1 MKKINTQIA
10 TLFLCMLGWS
20 SIAQSGVNRANDSY
34 DQYAYIDAINI
45 YERIANKGKA
55 DADIYRKLG
64 DSYYFNGQYEEAGKW
79 YGKLFEEYST
89 DPIDAEYYYRYAET
103 LKSMGETTQAD
114 DYFDR
119 YGQMVAGRRAILIR
133 ERGDYMSEIRANSGR
148 YDISPIEV
156 NSSSSDYGSTIYNN
170 KLLFTTARDTGNFSK
185 RIHTWTGDYYTTIFS
200 ADINEDGTLSNAEKF
215 SKGISSKY
223 NESTPVIT
231 KDGNTMYF
239 TRNNYDGKRGYNH
252 NRSTLLKIYKATKDE
267 NGKWGNVEELPINSD
282 EFSNAH
288 PMLNAD
294 ETELYFVSDRPN
306 GEGGSD
312 LWKVAI
318 TADGDF
324 GTPVNLGANINTDGR
339 ETFPYLSADNV
350 LYFSSDGRPGLGGLD
365 VFAVKIKADGTYT
378 EIQNVGEPINSAW
391 DDFAYIIDPQTQ
403 RGYFSSNR
411 PEGAGN
417 DDIYRFVETRA
428 LQLECLQNLEV
439 RVIDKETG
447 EVIEGAQ
454 ISLLDGHRN
463 VANKATQEGTQYI
476 TILTGEECGIF
487 YRVQASAE
495 EYQSNEAGALLEDKI
510 GGITRLDIALERE
523 KVKVEKGDDLFK
535 TLDLN
540 PIYFDLDKS
549 NIRSDAAQEL
559 TKILAVMEEYP
570 SMKIDI
576 RSHTDSRASMA
587 YNDRLSERRAQSTRQ
602 WLIDQGIAPD
612 RLTAKGYGERQL
624 INRCADGVDCSE
636 EEHQA
641 NRRSE
646 FIVVEL

>member
-1 MKKINTQIA
+1 MKKINTHTYITA
-10 TLFLCMLGWS
+10 LFLSMLSWS
-20 SIAQSGVNRANDSY
+20 SLAQSGLNRANDSY
-34 DQYAYIDAINI
+34 EDYAYIDAISI
-45 YERIANKGKA
+45 YERIADKGKA
-55 DADIYRKLG
+55 DADIYRKLA
-64 DSYYFNGQYEEAGKW
+64 DSYYFNGQYEEASKW
-79 YGKLFEEYST
+79 YGQLFEEYSSE
-89 DPIDAEYYYRYAET
+89 PIDAEYYYRYAT
-103 LKSMGETTQAD
+103 ALKSTGNTTQAD

-119 YGQMVAGRRAILIR
+119 YGQMVAGRRAELIR
-133 ERGDYMSEIRANSGR
+133 ERGDYMAEIRANSGR
-148 YDISPIEV
+148 YDINPIEV

-185 RIHTWTGDYYTTIFS
+185 RIHTWTGDYYTTIFA

-215 SKGISSKY
+215 SNGISSKY

-239 TRNNYDGKRGYNH
+239 TRNNYDGKRGYSY
-252 NRSTLLKIYKATKDE
+252 NRSTLLKIYKATRDE
-267 NGKWGNVEELPINSD
+267 HGKWGDVEELPINSD
-282 EFSNAH
+282 DFNTAH
-288 PMLNAD
+288 PVLNAD
-294 ETELYFVSDRPN
+294 ETELYFASDRPN
-306 GEGGSD
+306 GLGGAD

-318 TADGDF
+318 TEEGF

-339 ETFPYLSADNV
+339 ESFPYLSEDNV

-365 VFAVKIKADGTYT
+365 VFATKIKADGTYT
-378 EIQNVGEPINSAW
+378 EIQNVGEPVNSAW
-391 DDFAYIIDPQTQ
+391 DDFAYIINPNIQ

-411 PEGAGN
+411 PEGMGN
-417 DDIYRFVETRA
+417 DDIYSFTETRA

-463 VANKATQEGTQYI
+463 VANKTTQEGTQYI
-476 TILTGEECGIF
+476 TVLTDEECGTF
-487 YRVQASAE
+487 YWVQASAE
-495 EYQSNEAGALLEDKI
+495 EYQSNEAGTLLDSEDGVTQLALS
-510 GGITRLDIALERE
+510 LERA

-549 NIRSDAAQEL
+549 NIRPDAAQEL
-559 TKILAVMEEYP
+559 TKILAVMEAYP
-570 SMKIDI
+570 EMKIDI

-602 WLIDQGIAPD
+602 WLIDQGIAPE